1 MKLADKYPD
10 AFWGRKA
17 RDRARKDAALMRSK
31 LSKRSKRS
39 KRSERSERS
48 ETAQRPNGGG
58 GRGGSGGV
66 DLNGH
71 DQKSQDGGLATPG
84 SVPRA
89 RHREAPRQP

>member
-10 AFWGRKA
+10 DFWGRKA
-17 RDRARKDAALMRSK
+17 RDLARKEAALMR
-31 LSKRSKRS
+31 SKRSKRS
-39 KRSERSERS
+39 KLSKRS
-48 ETAQRPNGGG
+48 ETAQRPN
-58 GRGGSGGV
+58 GGSGGV

-71 DQKSQDGGLATPG
+71 DQKSQDGRLAAPG